1 MKSLRDGTD
10 GDLRKTGEISARLI
24 VPLGRRQVLGLLAWG
39 VLGTAAAQQAGA
51 QGFTLTRPQLNA
63 LLASSFP
70 YTQNLSGLASLRL
83 ESPRL
88 GFLPASNRLSTA
100 LDFVLSELLTGQSVS
115 GAMDLDYGLRFD
127 PTEGAVRLADVRL
140 DRLDVN
146 RLPPQE
152 QQLVSMYAPQA
163 AQALLSGLVLYRVPQ
178 AQMTL
183 MRDLG
188 VTVKDLRVLPDGVRA
203 ELGPRGL

>member
-1 MKSLRDGTD
+1 MKSLRDDTG
-10 GDLRKTGEISARLI
+10 GDLRNVGGNSARPI

-51 QGFTLTRPQLNA
+51 QGFTLTRDQLNA

-70 YTQNLSGLASLRL
+70 YTQNLSGLANLRL

-140 DRLDVN
+140 DRLNVD